1 MSEGAIP
8 AIFSKSS
15 VVSSCKTSMASSTV
29 TIPTS
34 RFSWSTTGRALKSY
48 LVNIWATLSW
58 SSKVLAEMT
67 LDSMMSSMTSSS
79 SARIRVRMEI
89 IPMSFR
95 LVSVT

>member
-1 MSEGAIP
+1 MA

-29 TIPTS
+29 MIPTR

-48 LVNIWATLSW
+48 LVNICATLSW
-58 SSKVLAEMT
+58 SSRVLAEIT
-67 LDSMMSSMTSSS
+67 LVSMMSWTTSSS
-79 SARIRVRMEI
+79 SASIRVRREI

-95 LVSVT
+95 LLSVT